1 MVKCSISIIKNTRF
15 MGQRSSIKMRF
26 YRSKYKIF
34 FFFVTKINL
43 ILKKTKDWITSGF
56 PISYWL
62 PGIFFPQGFLTGTLQ
77 VHARKY
83 DLPIDELSFEFHVL
97 DVFRDQAAYNEAAK
111 KLGFGQEL
119 EEDKNVNYEFFLF
132 FGIFFKILIQI

>member
-1 MVKCSISIIKNTRF
+1 M
-15 MGQRSSIKMRF
+15 
-26 YRSKYKIF
+26 
-34 FFFVTKINL
+34 
-43 ILKKTKDWITSGF
+43 
-56 PISYWL
+56 

-132 FGIFFKILIQI
+132 FEIFFKILIQI